1 MTADTWRMGALTTFD
16 GRKLTYEVIGSGPPL
31 VCLPGGPGFTA
42 AQLGDLGGLSSHR
55 KLVVLN
61 TRGVAG
67 STPPADGSYS
77 LEDHTRDLEELRQHL
92 GLQKMSLFGHS
103 HGALIA
109 IWYASQHP
117 ARIERVILDGLPM
130 KDSPVPDIE
139 EMFARWDDDTKRYV
153 DTAMAERHDPSGE
166 YFFEKEWETVE
177 LEPRMESMLAGTLV
191 IMGEADP
198 VSTPIADAAVTTLR
212 SAQLVKVPDAGHF
225 AWIENPGYYRK
236 AIVDFLDA
244 EVSEAR

>member
-1 MTADTWRMGALTTFD
+1 MGALTTFD
-16 GRKLTYEVIGSGPPL
+16 GRKLTYEEIGTGRPL

-42 AQLGDLGGLSSHR
+42 AQLGDLGGLAGHR
-55 KLVVLN
+55 KLIVLN
-61 TRGVAG
+61 TRGAAG
-67 STPPADGSYS
+67 SSPPADGSYS
-77 LEDHTRDLEELRQHL
+77 LDDHTGDLEELRQHL

-109 IWYASQHP
+109 IWYASEHP
-117 ARIERVILDGLPM
+117 ARVERVILDGLPM
-130 KDSPVPDIE
+130 RDSPVPEEIE
-139 EMFARWDDDTKRYV
+139 EMFARWDDSAKSYV
-153 DTAMAERHDPSGE
+153 DAAMAGRHDPSGE
-166 YFFEKEWETVE
+166 YFFEKEWETIE

-191 IMGEADP
+191 IMGEKDP

-225 AWIENPGYYRK
+225 AWVENPDYYRT
-236 AIVDFLDA
+236 AILDFLNA